1 MEAVKETQ
9 EQQQQAA
16 ALRREKDRESSRQE
30 REIQRVQLEEYR
42 VQRKKAYKRAGIIT
56 SVSLAAV
63 LVAAVGGYYLV
74 EYAVPA
80 ISYSNAVNDYE
91 AAYGQG
97 DYYTA
102 GQKLLS
108 FTDHDGIEDKIYD
121 CGSRLFEAKQW
132 KQCVELLGM
141 CPEQADSAE
150 KILTACKNLKQ
161 SGDYLTALD
170 LLMKHYTGTD
180 YAAAYQQIKLPNLV
194 AAGVLHSAYVKPD
207 GTVGATRFAS
217 DENATYD
224 GQGEVQAFS
233 GIREIAAG
241 YSHTVGVKAD
251 GTVVVTPYTG
261 VESQDFGQCDL
272 KDFTDITHIVTGR
285 YYTAAMKSDGKVV
298 ANTPKGDSIYGDGQF
313 KVLSFHD
320 TVELAAGEGYTVGL
334 CKDGSLMCTCLL
346 YTSPSPRDTR

>member
-150 KILTACKNLKQ
+150 KILTACKTSSSQ
-161 SGDYLTALD
+161 
-170 LLMKHYTGTD
+170 
-180 YAAAYQQIKLPNLV
+180 
-194 AAGVLHSAYVKPD
+194 
-207 GTVGATRFAS
+207 AT
-217 DENATYD
+217 T
-224 GQGEVQAFS
+224 
-233 GIREIAAG
+233 
-241 YSHTVGVKAD
+241 
-251 GTVVVTPYTG
+251 
-261 VESQDFGQCDL
+261 
-272 KDFTDITHIVTGR
+272 
-285 YYTAAMKSDGKVV
+285 
-298 ANTPKGDSIYGDGQF
+298 
-313 KVLSFHD
+313 
-320 TVELAAGEGYTVGL
+320 
-334 CKDGSLMCTCLL
+334 
-346 YTSPSPRDTR
+346 